1 VKKQVNISQ
10 PCNNGQ
16 QTLLMNKKKQTRQIS
31 YDGSQL
37 SQRLA
42 LAIQSVK
49 VDGVSVRQAAKD
61 YDVTRQSLQRR
72 INGEIALNARPGRM
86 KYFSDSEEKEIKNWI
101 FSNVDQGFPISRRD
115 VIVKAI
121 QLLKQK
127 GMIFYYFL
135 PL

>member
-1 VKKQVNISQ
+1 
-10 PCNNGQ
+10 
-16 QTLLMNKKKQTRQIS
+16 MNKKKQTRQIS

-49 VDGVSVRQAAKD
+49 VEGVSVRQAAKD

>member
-1 VKKQVNISQ
+1 MKKQVNISQ

-49 VDGVSVRQAAKD
+49 VEGVSVRQAAKD

>member
-49 VDGVSVRQAAKD
+49 VEGVSVRQAAKD